1 MVIGSMKRQIHPPA
15 SAVGHQTTAPVQP
28 GPEWLRPGDVRLR
41 YGIGRSLLYE
51 LMREGKIK
59 SVCLR
64 REGRA
69 TGIRLVSAI
78 SIAAYISSHEEA
90 GK

>member
-1 MVIGSMKRQIHPPA
+1 MKRQFHPPA

-28 GPEWLRPGDVRLR
+28 GLEWLRPGDVRPR

-51 LMREGKIK
+51 LLKEGKIK

-78 SIAAYISSHEEA
+78 SIEAYISSHEEA

>member
-1 MVIGSMKRQIHPPA
+1 MTLMKHHPSA

-28 GPEWLRPGDVRLR
+28 GLEWLRPGDVRSR

>member
-1 MVIGSMKRQIHPPA
+1 
-15 SAVGHQTTAPVQP
+15 
-28 GPEWLRPGDVRLR
+28 
-41 YGIGRSLLYE
+41 
-51 LMREGKIK
+51 MREGKIK

-69 TGIRLVSAI
+69 TGMRLVSAR
-78 SIAAYISSHEEA
+78 SIEEFIASHEEA

>member
-1 MVIGSMKRQIHPPA
+1 MVIGSMKHYFHPPA
-15 SAVGHQTTAPVQP
+15 SAVGHQTTAPIQP
-28 GPEWLRPGDVRLR
+28 GAEWLRPGDVRPR

-51 LMREGKIK
+51 LIREGKIK

-69 TGIRLVSAI
+69 TGIRLVSAH
-78 SIAAYISSHEEA
+78 SIEEFIASHEEA

>member
-1 MVIGSMKRQIHPPA
+1 MKRQFDPPA

-28 GPEWLRPGDVRLR
+28 GIEWLRPGDVRPR

-51 LMREGKIK
+51 LLKEGKIK

-69 TGIRLVSAI
+69 TGLRLVSAR
-78 SIAAYISSHEEA
+78 SLEQYIASHEE
-90 GK
+90 GVK

>member
-28 GPEWLRPGDVRLR
+28 GLEWLRPGDVRPR

-69 TGIRLVSAI
+69 TGMRLVSAR
-78 SIAAYISSHEEA
+78 SIEEFIASHEEA

>member
-1 MVIGSMKRQIHPPA
+1 MKRQLHPPA
-15 SAVGHQTTAPVQP
+15 SAVGHQTTAPVQA
-28 GPEWLRPGDVRLR
+28 GLECLRPGDVRSR

-69 TGIRLVSAI
+69 TGMRLVSAR
-78 SIAAYISSHEEA
+78 SLETYITSHTEA